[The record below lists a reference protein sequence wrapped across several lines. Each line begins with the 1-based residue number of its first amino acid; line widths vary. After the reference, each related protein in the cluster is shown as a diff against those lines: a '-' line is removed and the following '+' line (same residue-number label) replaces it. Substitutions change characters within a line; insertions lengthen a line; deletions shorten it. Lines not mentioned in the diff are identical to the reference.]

1 MGSLRQS
8 SFGAELH
15 RNFSTGQRQSIHSS
29 YSSSRQEITDDFKFL
44 LKYSSDFHAKLRG
57 EDVSRKETNSEV
69 ATRLIHF
76 PVITK
81 SLETSDPPPV
91 KETKCLKRM
100 HSWNDHEGWEIRRTS
115 NIERPW
121 VRGERNIASVSAQE
135 TKPSFTQIR
144 RPMKADCGGF
154 SLPSPSES
162 AIKFY
167 STSFLSSEKFT
178 KRHDLH
184 TEAGH
189 SFPLL
194 VYSGSMGESNELI
207 YHEAGYPAVRLP
219 VRGKGTFDCAHAKQT
234 SFPVKATSERSVE
247 ESDNTL
253 KTHVETAETDFNEVE
268 TKTVR
273 LLEWL
278 LDQSEIKS

>member
-91 KETKCLKRM
+91 KETKCLKRI
-100 HSWNDHEGWEIRRTS
+100 HSWNDHEG
-115 NIERPW
+115 
-121 VRGERNIASVSAQE
+121 
-135 TKPSFTQIR
+135 
-144 RPMKADCGGF
+144 
-154 SLPSPSES
+154 
-162 AIKFY
+162 
-167 STSFLSSEKFT
+167 
-178 KRHDLH
+178 
-184 TEAGH
+184 
-189 SFPLL
+189 
-194 VYSGSMGESNELI
+194 
-207 YHEAGYPAVRLP
+207 
-219 VRGKGTFDCAHAKQT
+219 
-234 SFPVKATSERSVE
+234 
-247 ESDNTL
+247 
-253 KTHVETAETDFNEVE
+253 
-268 TKTVR
+268 
-273 LLEWL
+273 
-278 LDQSEIKS
+278 

>member
-69 ATRLIHF
+69 AKRLIHF

-115 NIERPW
+115 NIERPCK
-121 VRGERNIASVSAQE
+121 RGKKYCI
-135 TKPSFTQIR
+135 SFCTGNKTLIYTNQTTNEGGLR
-144 RPMKADCGGF
+144 RV
-154 SLPSPSES
+154 LPSIP
-162 AIKFY
+162 IRKC
-167 STSFLSSEKFT
+167 
-178 KRHDLH
+178 
-184 TEAGH
+184 
-189 SFPLL
+189 
-194 VYSGSMGESNELI
+194 N
-207 YHEAGYPAVRLP
+207 
-219 VRGKGTFDCAHAKQT
+219 
-234 SFPVKATSERSVE
+234 
-247 ESDNTL
+247 
-253 KTHVETAETDFNEVE
+253 KT
-268 TKTVR
+268 
-273 LLEWL
+273 L
-278 LDQSEIKS
+278 LDLLPIK